1 MVTASEFFGT
11 AHILIVEDDSGV
23 QRVLERMLKSNGF
36 LNLTRVQDVGSA
48 QDVWR
53 RTPPDLVLVD
63 LHMPGASGFQ
73 LLEHM
78 RDVDTSSEFLPVI
91 MLTGDAD
98 PDVRR
103 RALDLGAHDFL
114 TKPFDTTE
122 VLLRIRNLLRTRL
135 LNRRLAESNNELEER
150 VRERTLN
157 LDEARREALE
167 HLARAAEF
175 RDDMTGQHTHRV
187 GLVSAGIARVLGWDE
202 DALGLIRNAAPLH
215 DIGKIAIPDAIL
227 LKPESLSLEEWDVMK
242 THTTI
247 GAQLLSGSRSPILQ
261 LAEEIALYHHE
272 AWNGT
277 GYTPGLE
284 GEDIPLVGRIVAAA
298 DCFDAL
304 THTRPYKQPWS
315 TTEAIGWMEG
325 MRGLRYDPRVFDC
338 LIDVLATVDL
348 DTLHVPQPWEIMLP
362 VLVEP
367 ATAAS

>member
-1 MVTASEFFGT
+1 MVTASEFFGR

-36 LNLTRVQDVGSA
+36 LNITRVQDVGSA

-78 RDVDTSSEFLPVI
+78 RAVDTSSEFLPVI
-91 MLTGDAD
+91 MLTGDGD

-114 TKPFDTTE
+114 TKPFDTAE

-135 LNRRLAESNNELEER
+135 LNRRLVESNNELEER

-202 DALGLIRNAAPLH
+202 DAIGLIRNAAPLH
-215 DIGKIAIPDAIL
+215 DIGKIGIPDSIL
-227 LKPESLSLEEWDVMK
+227 LKAGPLTREEFVVMK

-247 GAQLLSGSRSPILQ
+247 GAAILAGSHAPVFQ
-261 LAEEIALYHHE
+261 LAREITLTHHE
-272 AWNGT
+272 RWDGNGYPAGT
-277 GYTPGLE
+277 RA
-284 GEDIPLVGRIVAAA
+284 DAIPIAGRIVCAA
-298 DCFDAL
+298 DVYDAL
-304 THTRPYKQPWS
+304 THERPYKDAMTATQALGFIDTNAGTHFDPLVV
-315 TTEAIGWMEG
+315 AALNRHLDAEG
-325 MRGLRYDPRVFDC
+325 PL
-338 LIDVLATVDL
+338 
-348 DTLHVPQPWEIMLP
+348 LP
-362 VLVEP
+362 EP
-367 ATAAS
+367 